1 MIEGTWRE
9 WFLLVFLR
17 YCYVVALLFV
27 ACMVPLE
34 IVRVMDGNT
43 GIALAFVFLL
53 VIVPLGVVIYLRLW
67 GNEGRLGR
75 GGPV

>member
-1 MIEGTWRE
+1 GTWRE

-53 VIVPLGVVIYLRLW
+53 AIVPLGVVIYLRLW

-75 GGPV
+75 GGLA